1 MLSHFSGF
9 FVFEYVGSN
18 MEKGFMMKAAQLKRT
33 ITFFL
38 VLVMVGLS
46 VVSIGAEAPAPAVT
60 PRWTSIS
67 HISLDMAFNDEN
79 VGTATGTARKK
90 TGASMIEGTIYVYEL
105 VDDEWVYIDEAY
117 GSKSVGSLGVY
128 VTFPCESGVTYK
140 TVFTVTAYTNG
151 VGETETVEYVKV
163 CE

>member
-1 MLSHFSGF
+1 
-9 FVFEYVGSN
+9 
-18 MEKGFMMKAAQLKRT
+18 MKMRQLKRLVT
-33 ITFFL
+33 LFFAL
-38 VLVMVGLS
+38 LMIGLS
-46 VVSIGAEAPAPAVT
+46 IVTISAEETEPKVT

-67 HISLDMAFNDEN
+67 NISLEMAFNDEN
-79 VGTATGTARKK
+79 VGTASGIARKQS
-90 TGASMIEGTIYVYEL
+90 TASRIEGTIYVYEL